1 MSLLKCPECG
11 RDVSSTLDA
20 CPHCGYKI
28 ENTTEILRDNADKLK
43 EITDKPKESADK
55 PIVVIKRNA
64 NVPSTMCM
72 VFIIIGVL
80 LLICIIGLTFLILGI
95 LFQRMIYKNNSQV
108 KDILYYDSNTNM
120 FTAYDIKGKAYKI
133 SKDNISKLVT
143 VKQGARNYTGV
154 IYKRKIQL
162 GWTNVEDNNN
172 FRRFLQN
179 M

>member
-28 ENTTEILRDNADKLK
+28 EKTTEILRDNADKLK

-64 NVPSTMCM
+64 NVPSTICT
-72 VFIIIGVL
+72 VYIIIGVL
-80 LLICIIGLTFLILGI
+80 LLIGILGLIFLILGI
-95 LFQRMIYKNNSQV
+95 WMQSMISKNNSQV

-120 FTAYDIKGKAYKI
+120 FTAYDINGKAYKI
-133 SKDNISKLVT
+133 SKGNISKLVT
-143 VKQGARNYTGV
+143 VKQGFSNYTGV
-154 IYKRKIQL
+154 IYKSMTQL

-172 FRRFLQN
+172 YRQFLQN